1 MSSSCDVNA
10 SFLAAPPLHSSPY
23 SSYASPLRRLALQ
36 CSTKQARCSSVL
48 SCMLHFVAVSP
59 SWVVLCPLSLYS
71 PLHPLLV
78 RLYLVHPSLNISVEA
93 KVAIEGGQRFRQAD
107 HYPDTVTR
115 TVSSSSSLTSVPVLP
130 RWYRV
135 RTLLR
140 QARAPVYRYEL
151 YKQLTHLHGR
161 SLSQREIPS
170 TIVTR
175 PAYCKGL
182 TDGQPKQPQRKSTY
196 PLLLLYMRVR
206 WAGTLCDASG
216 SIK

>member
-1 MSSSCDVNA
+1 MRRQCILSCCSTPTFKPTQFLRFPATTTSSTVLNEA
-10 SFLAAPPLHSSPY
+10 GPLLVCPVM
-23 SSYASPLRRLALQ
+23 YASLRRCISELG
-36 CSTKQARCSSVL
+36 C
-48 SCMLHFVAVSP
+48 
-59 SWVVLCPLSLYS
+59 VLCPLSLYS

-161 SLSQREIPS
+161 TLSQREIPS